1 MPNSRKILIVDDDAE
16 LRDALGEQLSLYEEF
31 RAVAAENGRLGVDA
45 ATAGQIDLVIMDVGL
60 PDIDGR
66 EAARILR
73 RNGFKAPI
81 IMLTG
86 HDTNSDIILG
96 LESGANDYV
105 TKPFRFAVLLARIRT
120 QLRQH
125 EASEDA
131 VFTIGPYTFRPSSK
145 MLLLNPNSS
154 KVRLTEK
161 EVSILRYLYRSGQR
175 PVSRE
180 TLLQEVWGYNSEV
193 TTHTLETH
201 IYRLRQKIEK
211 DTTAPVILV
220 TETGGYRLVP

>member
-1 MPNSRKILIVDDDAE
+1 MPNTRKILIVDDDPQ
-16 LRDALGEQLSLYEEF
+16 LRDALTEQLSLHEEF
-31 RAVAAENGRLGVDA
+31 EAAAAETGTKGVQVA
-45 ATAGQIDLVIMDVGL
+45 KEGQIDLVIIDVGL

-66 EAARILR
+66 EAVRILR

-86 HDTNSDIILG
+86 HDTDSDTILG

-131 VFTIGPYTFRPSSK
+131 IFAIGPYTFWPASK
-145 MLLLNPNSS
+145 LLLNQEGS
-154 KVRLTEK
+154 KLRLTET
-161 EVSILRYLYRSGQR
+161 ETSILRYLYRAGER
-175 PVSRE
+175 PASRE
-180 TLLQEVWGYNSEV
+180 RLLQEVWGYNSGV

-211 DTTAPVILV
+211 DAAAPAILV
-220 TETGGYRLVP
+220 TAAGGYKLVL